1 MIDNTNVNRA
11 LHAQNVLIARQT
23 QLIDRLQ
30 ERMEQSQQQIEAQNQ
45 QIWRSQQQV
54 EAQTQQ
60 IKRLADCFAQA
71 SHGTVHTAV
80 VSPTLHTAALNIEP
94 CITTPAAATAQPTI
108 PAVPVA
114 ALTTPAPTTSPP
126 AIQAPDQEHALLPTP
141 RILPQTQ
148 DTAPS
153 ASTTRTVQRR
163 PTNTPPTRPLSTR
176 PKFPMEKFSSLFE
189 VGVEYL
195 LCETKLRGVS
205 LSNRRAFSV
214 EGRNDPSKQAFS
226 K

>member
-1 MIDNTNVNRA
+1 MGMLKYLGDKIQAHWDGENAENQVIDNTNVNRA

-80 VSPTLHTAALNIEP
+80 HTAALNIEP
-94 CITTPAAATAQPTI
+94 CITTPAAN
-108 PAVPVA
+108 
-114 ALTTPAPTTSPP
+114 PP
-126 AIQAPDQEHALLPTP
+126 YQQFPLRHLRLLLPQHHHP
-141 RILPQTQ
+141 
-148 DTAPS
+148 
-153 ASTTRTVQRR
+153 
-163 PTNTPPTRPLSTR
+163 
-176 PKFPMEKFSSLFE
+176 
-189 VGVEYL
+189 
-195 LCETKLRGVS
+195 
-205 LSNRRAFSV
+205 
-214 EGRNDPSKQAFS
+214 
-226 K
+226 